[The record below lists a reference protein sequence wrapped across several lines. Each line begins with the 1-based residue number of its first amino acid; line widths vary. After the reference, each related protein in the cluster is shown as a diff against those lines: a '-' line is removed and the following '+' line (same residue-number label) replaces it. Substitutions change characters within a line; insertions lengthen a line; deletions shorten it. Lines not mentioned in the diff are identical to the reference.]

1 MEIHSENR
9 EEERQPVGLSSYVG
23 PTSGVTP
30 EVSLPPNEE
39 NQTTGCPSVMPAPQE
54 GNPKKEPAKSWYVL
68 RAAYSSERLTTD
80 YIRENSKDIEVFWP
94 THVVDHVKKG
104 KRVSSEES
112 LIPNILFARATKE
125 DLEEFV
131 YDNCHLP
138 YLRFYY
144 HQVRRNDVLMREP
157 LTVPE
162 RQMKSFMEIYN
173 SAEDDIYIASDVIP
187 KFTKGQMV
195 RVIAGPFQGVVGR
208 VARFKGQQRVGV
220 IIGGLCTAVTTYIK
234 NRYLEPLDEGG
245 QQEKNSKVQ

>member
-9 EEERQPVGLSSYVG
+9 EEDRQPVGLSSCTG
-23 PTSGVTP
+23 LNPDASP
-30 EVSLPPNEE
+30 EVSSPPDEV
-39 NQTTGCPSVMPAPQE
+39 NQTTGCPPTTPLPQQ
-54 GNPKKEPAKSWYVL
+54 KTTKQVPAKSWYVL
-68 RAAYSSERLTTD
+68 RAAYSSERLTSD
-80 YIRENSKDIEVFWP
+80 YIRQNSDDIEVFWP
-94 THVVDHVKKG
+94 THFVDHVKKG
-104 KRVSSEES
+104 KRVSKEES

-131 YDNCHLP
+131 YDNSHLP

-144 HQVRRNDVLMREP
+144 HQVRRNDVLTREP

-173 SAEDDIYIASDVIP
+173 SSEDDIYIASDVIP
-187 KFTKGQMV
+187 KFAKGQMV

-234 NRYLEPLDEGG
+234 NRYLEPLSEVA
-245 QQEKNSKVQ
+245 Q